1 MLQSNTSITTK
12 CFIRT
17 LLLLANTSFERF
29 YYYQMLQSNT
39 STTTKC
45 LIRTLLL
52 LANTSFK
59 HFYYYQMLQSNTST
73 TTKCLIRTLLLLA
86 NTSFKH
92 FYYYQILTAL
102 NKLKIFS
109 HVAHDNSKRFQLFA
123 GFIEQYLVDKIS
135 VTNVSSVLVVT
146 I

>member
-1 MLQSNTSITTK
+1 
-12 CFIRT
+12 
-17 LLLLANTSFERF
+17 
-29 YYYQMLQSNT
+29 MLQSNT

-59 HFYYYQMLQSNTST
+59 HFYYY
-73 TTKCLIRTLLLLA
+73 K
-86 NTSFKH
+86 
-92 FYYYQILTAL
+92 ILTAL

-109 HVAHDNSKRFQLFA
+109 HVAHDNSKRFKLFA

-146 I
+146 MSSGSPFQSDIVRWKYDSSLCLSYKERCMCCVRLRGGSSMSFIVYIITTVSYTGLSLLFY